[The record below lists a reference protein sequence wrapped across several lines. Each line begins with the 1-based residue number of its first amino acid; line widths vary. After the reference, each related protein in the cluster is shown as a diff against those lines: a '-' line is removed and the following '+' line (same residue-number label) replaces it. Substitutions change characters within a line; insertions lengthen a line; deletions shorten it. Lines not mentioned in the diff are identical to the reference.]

1 MKTIKGPAIFLAQFI
16 DTKPPFNAIRTPD
29 VIMKSAEKFRKG
41 TGFNLPIPIV
51 KKKTKIK
58 TV

>member
-1 MKTIKGPAIFLAQFI
+1 MENITPKMYDSK

-51 KKKTKIK
+51 KKKTAIK